1 MMTADLR
8 GGPMK
13 ILLVDDHPLI
23 REGFRGVLTG
33 LKRDA
38 CILEAADSYKTM
50 QLLEQHSNLP
60 EFLQATAYMGCVRTG
75 Q

>member
-33 LKRDA
+33 RKRDA
-38 CILEAADSYKTM
+38 CILE
-50 QLLEQHSNLP
+50 
-60 EFLQATAYMGCVRTG
+60 GR
-75 Q
+75 